1 MLQGKSS
8 SPFSRS
14 QAAFCP
20 QPRQGTQPRCDGG
33 RLGEGFLG
41 RADPRERDVDSGQA
55 QGQGQGGLPVIVD
68 SPVLRGTQSFTK
80 DLDAAVPAPDRVKI

>member
-1 MLQGKSS
+1 M
-8 SPFSRS
+8 
-14 QAAFCP
+14 
-20 QPRQGTQPRCDGG
+20 
-33 RLGEGFLG
+33 
-41 RADPRERDVDSGQA
+41 DSGQA